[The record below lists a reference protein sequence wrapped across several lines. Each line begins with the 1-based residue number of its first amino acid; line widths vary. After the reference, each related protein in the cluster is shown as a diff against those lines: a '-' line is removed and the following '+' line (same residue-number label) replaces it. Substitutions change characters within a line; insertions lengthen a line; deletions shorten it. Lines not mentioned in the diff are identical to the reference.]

1 MTEAST
7 LGRAT
12 GLEKWYCASGDES
25 DLPRVFEFAA
35 IPTRAVGRLD
45 DLR

>member
-1 MTEAST
+1 MIKASNS
-7 LGRAT
+7 GHAT
-12 GLEKWYCASGDES
+12 GLEKWKCAAEDGS